1 MKNNIIE
8 AKTCLLPEIIA
19 QGAIWDVL
27 EADYP
32 GLTPE
37 QCHKIEATY
46 TPFLTCKAD
55 RLYRNNLQFRRGI
68 TSNEKGRNLLW
79 AYMAHW
85 FKAEYLRD
93 KKKSRLTP
101 II

>member
-1 MKNNIIE
+1 MKKNIIE
-8 AKTCLLPEIIA
+8 AKTCLLPDIIA

-37 QCHKIEATY
+37 QCKQIEDKY
-46 TPFLTCKAD
+46 TPFLTDKAD

-68 TSNEKGRNLLW
+68 TSNEKGRDLLW
-79 AYMAHW
+79 AYMGHW
-85 FKAEYLRD
+85 FKGEYLRD
-93 KKKSRLTP
+93 KAKSRLNP

>member
-55 RLYRNNLQFRRGI
+55 RIYRNNLQFKRGI
-68 TSNEKGRNLLW
+68 TSNERGRDLLA
-79 AYMAHW
+79 AYMGHW
-85 FKAEYLRD
+85 FKGQYGHD
-93 KKKSRLTP
+93 QFTSFFTH
-101 II
+101 